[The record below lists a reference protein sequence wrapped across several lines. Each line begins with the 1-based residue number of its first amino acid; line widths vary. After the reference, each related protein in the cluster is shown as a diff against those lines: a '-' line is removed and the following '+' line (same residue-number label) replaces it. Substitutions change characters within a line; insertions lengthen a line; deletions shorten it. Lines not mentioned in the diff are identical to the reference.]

1 MDDRKHD
8 LHAEVRER
16 LARLDRELCAIWNLG
31 DNVLLAWTRAG
42 DDLLFLAVRHYA
54 IPESVHAGD
63 GARSRQGE
71 ALRFINDLVSGPK
84 RLRLDEFDRACRA
97 FDCEPTRIRADLPLE
112 DDRVALSVSDMVRVY
127 GVSLVRDRAVIL
139 LDAVQFSLQPPLEQM
154 SMLNSLA
161 YSVNS
166 AHAQLLSKNI
176 RIEFAR
182 TTTGDGFYIWNRA
195 RTADSNTELYKLLM
209 MLLADNAVARSKARS
224 SWVPKLRAA
233 FHVGEHYEFHQVEGL
248 NPTNFSYIV
257 GQVTV
262 DLARMVQRALP
273 GQILLGDFQ
282 TSMGDGA
289 AGAPLQR
296 DTIDFVDDT
305 AATLDQL
312 AGLEISGGRIS
323 SIRCYL
329 TGRRLEGG
337 GHYIHR
343 YHLRDKHGS
352 TRRVYNAKINIHREG
367 VEPIYLGI
375 QNEDLMNFDAE
386 LEALRREPAAG
397 ALTP

>member
-1 MDDRKHD
+1 M
-8 LHAEVRER
+8 
-16 LARLDRELCAIWNLG
+16 ARLDRELSAIWNLG
-31 DNVLLAWTRAG
+31 DNVLLAWARAG
-42 DDLLFLAVRHYA
+42 DELLFLAVRHYA

-63 GARSRQGE
+63 GAPSAKKE
-71 ALRFINDLVSGPK
+71 ALRFINELVSGPK
-84 RLRLDEFDRACRA
+84 RLRPEELERACRA
-97 FDCEPTRIRADLPLE
+97 FDCEPTRIRADLPME
-112 DDRVALSVSDMVRVY
+112 DEQVATLVSDMVRVY
-127 GVSLVRDRAVIL
+127 GVTLMRDRAVIL
-139 LDAVQFSLQPPLEQM
+139 LDAVQFSLQPPLDQM

-233 FHVGEHYEFHQVEGL
+233 FHVGDHYEFHQVEGL

-273 GQILLGDFQ
+273 GQILLGDFH
-282 TSMGDGA
+282 TSLGDGE
-289 AGAPLQR
+289 AGAPVTR
-296 DTIDFVDDT
+296 DTIEFVEDT

-312 AGLEISGGRIS
+312 AGLEISGGRVS

-329 TGRRLEGG
+329 TGRRLESG
-337 GHYIHR
+337 GHFIHR

-352 TRRVYNAKINIHREG
+352 TRQVYNAKINIHREG
-367 VEPIYLGI
+367 ADPIYLGI
-375 QNEDLMNFDAE
+375 QNEDLANFDAE
-386 LEALRREPAAG
+386 LEALRRQPEG
-397 ALTP
+397 ALTHP

>member
-1 MDDRKHD
+1 MDDPKHD
-8 LHAEVRER
+8 LPAEVRGR

-31 DNVLLAWTRAG
+31 DNVLLAWAQVG
-42 DDLLFLAVRHYA
+42 AELLLLAVRHYA
-54 IPESVHAGD
+54 IPESVHLD
-63 GARSRQGE
+63 GSGRSVQGE
-71 ALRFINDLVSGPK
+71 GLRFINDLVSGPK
-84 RLRLDEFDRACRA
+84 QLRPEELDRACQA
-97 FDCEPTRIRADLPLE
+97 FGCEPTRIRAELPLD
-112 DDRVALSVSDMVRVY
+112 DDRVALLVSDMVRVY

-139 LDAVQFSLQPPLEQM
+139 LDAVQFSLQPPLTQM

-195 RTADSNTELYKLLM
+195 RTPDSNTELYKLLM
-209 MLLADNAVARSKARS
+209 MMLADNAVARSKARS
-224 SWVPKLRAA
+224 AWVPKLRAA

-282 TSMGDGA
+282 TSMGEGETA
-289 AGAPLQR
+289 KGQR
-296 DTIDFVDDT
+296 DTIEFVEET

-312 AGLEISGGRIS
+312 AGLDISGGRVS

-337 GHYIHR
+337 GHYVHR

-352 TRRVYNAKINIHREG
+352 TRKVYNAKINIHREG
-367 VEPIYLGI
+367 AEPIYLGI
-375 QNEDLMNFDAE
+375 QNEDLANFDAE
-386 LEALRREPAAG
+386 LEALRRNPEAN
-397 ALTP
+397 ALAQP